1 MRCGRGSRCARN
13 NDAGGQGKP
22 GSGEKYQRGLPACDV
37 HRGTTLSPSLSL
49 PHPPGSVPPMAS
61 YGKPLVF
68 DMMEL
73 DMFDTVKKQLERLET
88 GLTQALLSKK
98 ILGNER

>member
-1 MRCGRGSRCARN
+1 MRCGRGGRCARN
-13 NDAGGQGKP
+13 DDAAGQGKP
-22 GSGEKYQRGLPACDV
+22 GSGEKHQRGLPAGDV
-37 HRGTTLSPSLSL
+37 HWETTLPLPFSP
-49 PHPPGSVPPMAS
+49 PPPGSVPPMAS

>member
-1 MRCGRGSRCARN
+1 MRRRGVGWEAS
-13 NDAGGQGKP
+13 GQWLAM
-22 GSGEKYQRGLPACDV
+22 SMRDNSLFLS
-37 HRGTTLSPSLSL
+37 LSP
-49 PHPPGSVPPMAS
+49 PGLCSPIAS

-98 ILGNER
+98 ILESER

>member
-1 MRCGRGSRCARN
+1 MRCGRGGRCARN
-13 NDAGGQGKP
+13 DDVGGQGKL
-22 GSGEKYQRGLPACDV
+22 GSGEKHQRDLPAGDV
-37 HRGTTLSPSLSL
+37 HGGNNSL
-49 PHPPGSVPPMAS
+49 PFPFSPRPPGSVLPIAS

-98 ILGNER
+98 ILENER

>member
-1 MRCGRGSRCARN
+1 MASDVHEGRSLSFSLT
-13 NDAGGQGKP
+13 P
-22 GSGEKYQRGLPACDV
+22 GSA
-37 HRGTTLSPSLSL
+37 PSI
-49 PHPPGSVPPMAS
+49 AS

-98 ILGNER
+98 ILASER